1 MWLSLQA
8 AKPGDYVFA
17 SGAQKKVE
25 DFVVAAF
32 GAAGLDWREFAKTTS
47 RTNHGQQVLF
57 GLCGN
62 PRKAEAELG
71 WKRAWSFEAM
81 VADLVRA
88 ELENRSEMDRA
99 NPAAKPA

>member
-25 DFVVAAF
+25 DFVAAAF
-32 GAAGLDWREFAKTTS
+32 GAAGLDWREFVKTTG
-47 RTNHGQQVLF
+47 RTNHQQQVSF
-57 GLCGN
+57 GLCGDTW
-62 PRKAEAELG
+62 KAEAELG

-88 ELENRSEMDRA
+88 ELVNRPELQRSDPTPA
-99 NPAAKPA
+99 NR